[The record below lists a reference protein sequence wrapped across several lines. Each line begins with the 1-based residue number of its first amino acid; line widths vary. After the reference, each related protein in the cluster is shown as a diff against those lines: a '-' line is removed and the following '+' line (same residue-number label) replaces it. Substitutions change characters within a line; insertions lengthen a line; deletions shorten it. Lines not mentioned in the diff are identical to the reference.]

1 MDDLEVRR
9 LPGDL
14 ARLFD
19 PSGRGD
25 GLGGRAVDAAERTL
39 SVPLPEGDLVWPDPG
54 YPQRLLPL
62 RPAFWLS
69 EEPVHGELWAGLRAE
84 HARSGLWPLLM
95 DETDQPWASGQIAPE
110 PVVEVGNYVPHAF
123 MSEVWSD
130 WAEQAAPED
139 LDDLAPFGRHCPGLA
154 PPGVPVDDPDAV
166 ADRYARVLAE
176 RGLSL
181 GLAAV
186 ERGAD
191 ALAAVGW
198 QGALNH
204 NEWTAPLAA
213 VLRGWE
219 DRFGARVV
227 ALGFNTLEL
236 SVAAPPITTRHAV
249 HVAAEHW
256 AFCPDILF
264 QGPGTLAGYAE
275 EIRGKTNWSFWWD

>member
-9 LPGDL
+9 LPGPL
-14 ARLFD
+14 PQLFAD
-19 PSGRGD
+19 D
-25 GLGGRAVDAAERTL
+25 DVERTL
-39 SVPLPEGDLVWPDPG
+39 PVTLPPGDIVWPDPG
-54 YPQRLLPL
+54 FPQRQLLE

-69 EEPVHGELWAGLRAE
+69 DDPVNGELWSALRAG
-84 HARSGLWPLLM
+84 HAESGLWPVLL
-95 DETDQPWASGQIAPE
+95 DETDQPWAAGQVAPE
-110 PVVEVGNYVPHAF
+110 PIDEIGKYHSGAF
-123 MSEVWSD
+123 MSEVWAD
-130 WAEQAAPED
+130 WIEHADED
-139 LDDLAPFGRHCPGLA
+139 EHDDLAPFGRHCPGPA
-154 PPGVPVDDPDAV
+154 PAGVPLDDPGAV
-166 ADRYARVLAE
+166 ADRYARTLAH

-191 ALAAVGW
+191 AIAVIGW

-204 NEWTAPLAA
+204 NEWTAPMSA
-213 VLRGWE
+213 VVRGWE

-227 ALGFNTLEL
+227 AMGFNTLEL
-236 SVAAPPITTRHAV
+236 SVAAPPVTVRHAV

-275 EIRGKTNWSFWWD
+275 EIRGKTHWSFWWD

>member
-1 MDDLEVRR
+1 MDDVEVRH

-14 ARLFD
+14 PRLFG
-19 PSGRGD
+19 PPGP
-25 GLGGRAVDAAERTL
+25 AERTL
-39 SVPLPEGDLVWPDPG
+39 STSLPAGDLVWPDPG
-54 YPQRLLPL
+54 YPQRSQVL

-69 EEPVHGELWAGLRAE
+69 EEPAPGGLWAGLRAE
-84 HARSGLWPLLM
+84 HDRSGLWPLLM

-110 PVVEVGNYVPHAF
+110 PVAEVENYVPQAF

-130 WAEQAAPED
+130 WAEQAATED

-154 PPGVPVDDPDAV
+154 PPGVPLDDPDAM
-166 ADRYARVLAE
+166 ADRCSRALAA

-181 GLAAV
+181 GLVPV

-204 NEWTAPLAA
+204 NEWTAPLSA

-236 SVAAPPITTRHAV
+236 SVAAPPVTTRHAV
-249 HVAAEHW
+249 QVAAEHW

>member
-1 MDDLEVRR
+1 MDDVEVRR

-14 ARLFD
+14 PQLFD
-19 PSGRGD
+19 PSRDGD
-25 GLGGRAVDAAERTL
+25 VERTL

-54 YPQRLLPL
+54 YPQRRPLL

-69 EEPVHGELWAGLRAE
+69 DEPVRGELWGRLRAE

-95 DETDQPWASGQIAPE
+95 DESDQPWASGQIAPE
-110 PVVEVGNYVPHAF
+110 PVEEIGNYVPQAF

-130 WAEQAAPED
+130 WAELAADED
-139 LDDLAPFGRHCPGLA
+139 LDDLAPFGRHCPGPA
-154 PPGVPVDDPDAV
+154 PPGVPVDDPDAM
-166 ADRYARVLAE
+166 ADRYARVLAG
-176 RGLSL
+176 RGLTL

-186 ERGAD
+186 DRGAD
-191 ALAAVGW
+191 TLTAVGW

-204 NEWTAPLAA
+204 NEWTAPLSA

-236 SVAAPPITTRHAV
+236 SVAAPPMTTRHAV
-249 HVAAEHW
+249 QVAAEHW
-256 AFCPDILF
+256 TFCPDILF
-264 QGPGTLAGYAE
+264 QGPGSLAGYAE
-275 EIRGKTNWSFWWD
+275 EIRAKTNWSFWWD